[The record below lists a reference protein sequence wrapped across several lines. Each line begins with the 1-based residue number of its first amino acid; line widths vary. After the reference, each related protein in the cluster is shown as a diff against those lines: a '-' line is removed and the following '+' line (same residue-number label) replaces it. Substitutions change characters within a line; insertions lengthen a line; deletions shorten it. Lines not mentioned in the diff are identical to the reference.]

1 MFKRKAEAEFELWLK
16 GAPNKALLV
25 KGARQ
30 VGKSYLVQ
38 FFAAKHFPHVV
49 TFDLL
54 KEQSAKSSFSDAK
67 SADDLML
74 RISVAATEPLVP
86 GNTVVVIDE
95 VQEAL
100 NILTYIK
107 YLVQKGEYRF
117 ILTGSLLGVKL
128 ENIDS
133 LPVGYVR
140 QVEMFPLD
148 FEEFCWA
155 CGLGETVYAMGVEHL
170 LREEPLPDFL
180 YERLADLFHRYLMVG
195 GMPDA
200 VRAFVDT
207 NNIDEVRAV
216 HRDLHD
222 QYRADITKHAPEELR
237 LIIRDIYDL
246 IPSEAASRNKRFKLS
261 SIQNVKRFDQVH
273 QHFLWLTN
281 AGVALPVYNVSAPIS
296 PLLVNEQRNLFKLF
310 YLDVGMLAS
319 RYPKSSY
326 GGILDGKASMN
337 MGCAYEAFVAQEL
350 AGRGLPLRYY
360 ASKKVGE
367 LDFLVERESGIV
379 EALEVKS
386 GGSYLSHAALDN
398 AMAVKEYTIDRA
410 VVLAETNVA
419 WNSDILYAP
428 VFLVG
433 ALFASKRY

>member
-1 MFKRKAEAEFELWLK
+1 MFRRKAEAKFNLWLE
-16 GAPNKALLV
+16 GCPNKALLV

-38 FFAAKHFPHVV
+38 FFAAKHFAHVV

-54 KEQSAKSSFSDAK
+54 KDQSAKTSFSEAR

-86 GNTVVVIDE
+86 GDTVIVIDE
-95 VQEAL
+95 VQESSSV
-100 NILTYIK
+100 LTYVK

-155 CGLGETVYAMGVEHL
+155 CGLAETVYAMGVEHL
-170 LREEPLPDFL
+170 FRKEPLPDFL
-180 YERLADLFHRYLMVG
+180 YERLANLFHRYLMVG

-222 QYRADITKHAPEELR
+222 QYRADITKHAPDELK
-237 LIIRDIYDL
+237 LVIRDIYDL
-246 IPSEAASRNKRFKLS
+246 IPSEAASRSKRFKLS
-261 SIQNVKRFDQVH
+261 SIQNVKRFDQVQ

-296 PLLVNEQRNLFKLF
+296 PLLVNERHNLFKLF

-326 GGILDGKASMN
+326 EGILDGRADMN
-337 MGCAYEAFVAQEL
+337 MGRAYEAVVAQEL
-350 AGRGLPLRYY
+350 TARGLPLRYY
-360 ASKKVGE
+360 SSKKIGE
-367 LDFLVERESGIV
+367 LDFLVEREDGTV
-379 EALEVKS
+379 DAVEVKS
-386 GGSYLSHAALDN
+386 GRSYLSHAALDN

-410 VVLAETNVA
+410 IVFAETNVRQE
-419 WNSDILYAP
+419 SGILYAP
-428 VFLVG
+428 VFLAG
-433 ALFASKRY
+433 SLFSNK